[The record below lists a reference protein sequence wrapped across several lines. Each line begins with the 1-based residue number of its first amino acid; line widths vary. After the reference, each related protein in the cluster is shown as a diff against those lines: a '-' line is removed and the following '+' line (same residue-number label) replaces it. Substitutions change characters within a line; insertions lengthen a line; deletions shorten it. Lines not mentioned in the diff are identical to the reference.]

1 MLLSISLFLVAVVT
15 LNSYLPLHVCDV
27 TVPVK
32 LLCHVRKVS
41 SSITLSANVNTT
53 STSYSFIKIF
63 PHFHQQLMIA
73 PRKAS
78 LCDCNYK
85 YKGVSLQRS
94 FNMFITVLLHEILN
108 LQSAK

>member
-32 LLCHVRKVS
+32 LFCHVRKVS

-53 STSYSFIKIF
+53 STSFLSLKHFPIF
-63 PHFHQQLMIA
+63 TN
-73 PRKAS
+73 S
-78 LCDCNYK
+78 
-85 YKGVSLQRS
+85 
-94 FNMFITVLLHEILN
+94 
-108 LQSAK
+108 